1 MKKIVFGA
9 LMVLTISVGLA
20 GCGSSSDKKASSD
33 DTTVLDAVKKDGKLT
48 VATSADF
55 PPFEFQILKD
65 GQNQIVGSDIDL
77 AQKIADKLGLTL
89 EIQNSDFNTVLT
101 SLQAGKSDIAISG
114 ISAQPERKKTF
125 DFSTTYYQSV
135 NKVVVKKSELANY
148 QKISDLKGENVG
160 AQKGSIQEGV
170 VTDQIKDANLIS
182 IAKIPALI
190 NELKND
196 KIAGLVLEE
205 PIAKAYVAN
214 NPDLVIADIE
224 LKSSEDDAYA
234 IALPKNSGKLKTE
247 VDSVIKELKES
258 GEIDQLIQKNFEL
271 SQSQND

>member
-1 MKKIVFGA
+1 MKKLVFGA
-9 LMVLTISVGLA
+9 LMVATITIGLA
-20 GCGSSSDKKASSD
+20 GCGSSSDKKVSSD
-33 DTTVLDAVKKDGKLT
+33 DTTALEAVKKDGKLT

-114 ISAQPERKKTF
+114 ISAQPERKKIF
-125 DFSTTYYQSV
+125 DFSTTYYESV

-148 QKISDLKGENVG
+148 KKIADLKGEDVG

-196 KIAGLVLEE
+196 KISGLVLEE

-214 NPDLVIADIE
+214 NDDLAIADIE

-247 VDSVIKELKES
+247 IDAVIKELKDS
-258 GEIDQLIQKNFEL
+258 GEIDELIQKNFEL